1 MSGMGASRWRIV
13 AVNAMVLVTM
23 GLLLANRNSDRELP
37 WWLWLALFAPPI
49 LAILSAFLVN
59 DHGAR
64 RAGYIAAA
72 ILMLPAVAFGVFGGW
87 GLLYAIAIAF
97 LMIGSLEKDI
107 RT

>member
-49 LAILSAFLVN
+49 LAILSALLVS
-59 DHGAR
+59 DRRAR
-64 RAGYIAAA
+64 RASFIAAA
-72 ILMLPAVAFGVFGGW
+72 VLMLPAVAFGVFGGW

-97 LMIGSLEKDI
+97 LLVA
-107 RT
+107 TL

>member
-1 MSGMGASRWRIV
+1 MARMGASRWRIV

-37 WWLWLALFAPPI
+37 WWLWPVLFAPPI
-49 LAILSAFLVN
+49 LAILSALLVS
-59 DHGAR
+59 DRRAK

-97 LMIGSLEKDI
+97 LVVGWRD
-107 RT
+107 